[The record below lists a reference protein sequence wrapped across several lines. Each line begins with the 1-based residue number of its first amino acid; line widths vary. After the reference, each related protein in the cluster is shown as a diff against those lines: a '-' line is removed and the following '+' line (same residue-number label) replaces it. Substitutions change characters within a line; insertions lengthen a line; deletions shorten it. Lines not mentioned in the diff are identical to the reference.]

1 MIKLEVSNIIAER
14 RKLHVN
20 DPSVENYWDKLTDIL
35 IRDENTTIQFLDN
48 SDSDTIMWIS
58 EVFEDVSEQLNSME
72 FIKCLE
78 GLNNKYPKLNL
89 ESFVNGARN
98 FLT

>member
-14 RKLHVN
+14 KKLHVN
-20 DPSVENYWDKLTDIL
+20 DPSVENYWNKLTDVL

-48 SDSDTIMWIS
+48 SDSDTVMWIS

-89 ESFVNGARN
+89 EPFINEAKN